1 MEVTSYFSQLAY
13 VNCWHMN
20 PGESAAM
27 WGLYLKS
34 DEGIA
39 VQSTVRR
46 LMGSLSATSDEI
58 VIGSVIYY
66 GQGRAPALMRA
77 IDLLFRKRKSFE
89 HEHELRAII
98 PAFRELEES
107 LQSAT
112 EPIRKDA
119 FIYRAE
125 LKRQV
130 QLLDGK
136 AIAIDQDVLV
146 ENVFVAP
153 GAPDWLVRNVQ
164 FLLDKFGLDRKATR
178 SQLDDPI

>member
-1 MEVTSYFSQLAY
+1 L
-13 VNCWHMN
+13 
-20 PGESAAM
+20 
-27 WGLYLKS
+27 
-34 DEGIA
+34 
-39 VQSTVRR
+39 
-46 LMGSLSATSDEI
+46 
-58 VIGSVIYY
+58 
-66 GQGRAPALMRA
+66 
-77 IDLLFRKRKSFE
+77 
-89 HEHELRAII
+89 
-98 PAFRELEES
+98 

-112 EPIRKDA
+112 EPIRKDD

-136 AIAIDQDVLV
+136 AIAINQDVLV

-164 FLLDKFGLDRKATR
+164 FLLDKFGLVRKATR